1 MEVKH
6 YNDGC
11 ENLSHQNLSYQGEKM
26 DTFKIKAML
35 AAVRLGSL
43 SKAAEE
49 FNYTPSAFSHIL
61 TSLESELG
69 VSLFVRSSSGVRLTE
84 AGERLLPTFS
94 AMEECEEQLL
104 SIANELSGHA
114 SGRLRIATYSSISRN
129 LLSDIIKEFREQNPK
144 TSLTISVLDDLSG
157 VLENDF
163 ADIIF
168 SDEITLKNFEWTP
181 IAQDRYFAVMP
192 LSENADGKYITLDE
206 LYRKP
211 FIFTNDKSLEPY
223 LDKSR
228 FTEIINLR
236 SEDDLSVVNMVK
248 VGMGSALL
256 PELVIKEMSGGV
268 NVYPVEPPIVRTLGF
283 AYKKGHRT
291 RALSRFIKLVN
302 TARLK

>member
-11 ENLSHQNLSYQGEKM
+11 EKLSYQGGKM

-129 LLSDIIKEFREQNPK
+129 LLSDIIKEFREQNPEI
-144 TSLTISVLDDLSG
+144 SLTISVLDDLSG
-157 VLENDF
+157 VLENDL

-168 SDEITLKNFEWTP
+168 SDDITLKSFEWTP
-181 IAQDRYFAVMP
+181 IAEDRYFAVMP
-192 LSENADGKYITLDE
+192 LCENVNGKAMALDE

-223 LDKSR
+223 IDKSR
-228 FTEIINLR
+228 FSEIINLK
-236 SEDDLSVVNMVK
+236 SEDDLSVVNMIK

-256 PELVIKEMSGGV
+256 PELVIKEISGGV
-268 NVYPVEPPIVRTLGF
+268 KVCPVEPPIVRTLGF

-291 RALSRFIKLVN
+291 RALTRFIRLVK
-302 TARLK
+302 TAREK